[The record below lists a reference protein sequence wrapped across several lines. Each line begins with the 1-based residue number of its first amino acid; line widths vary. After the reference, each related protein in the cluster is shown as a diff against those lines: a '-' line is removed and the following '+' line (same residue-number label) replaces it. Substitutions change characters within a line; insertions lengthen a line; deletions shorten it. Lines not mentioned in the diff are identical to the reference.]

1 MLFHKKIGLFKKK
14 KKKKKGQHVFFV
26 FLRNMLEWIFHSKIN
41 NMDLENRWTS
51 AECFSNCLYF
61 GGYTLWFQI
70 ALW

>member
-1 MLFHKKIGLFKKK
+1 MFFRFFK
-14 KKKKKGQHVFFV
+14 
-26 FLRNMLEWIFHSKIN
+26 NMLEWIFHSKIN
-41 NMDLENRWTS
+41 NMDLEKTDGTF